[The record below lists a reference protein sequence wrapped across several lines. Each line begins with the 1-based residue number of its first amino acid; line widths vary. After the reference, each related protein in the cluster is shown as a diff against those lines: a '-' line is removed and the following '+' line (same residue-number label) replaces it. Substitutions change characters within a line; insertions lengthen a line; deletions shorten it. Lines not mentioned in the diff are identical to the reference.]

1 MAIQGLYKIFDHWHQ
16 EGTLWIFSDPHFGD
30 SDLEMGIYNRPSA
43 AEIAQRINAK
53 CGRKDTLIC
62 LGDVG
67 DVEYVKL
74 LRAKRKILICGN
86 HDAGR
91 TNYERQVITQLFS
104 KDLYTKEQV
113 LDLMKTMYPN
123 CRYTIDEGYQFHSP
137 FEFWKASADNML
149 FDEVYEGPLMIAE
162 KLILSHEPVDVPW
175 AYNIHGHDHQGHKR
189 KNHTNVC
196 VDVTGYQPINMNQWM
211 KSGAMA
217 HVETIHRDT
226 IDKATVR
233 KQKRGGSIVEMKGQ
247 THKIPKT
254 TRREKCESH
263 V

>member
-30 SDLEMGIYNRPSA
+30 SDLEIGIHNRPSA
-43 AEIAQRINAK
+43 AEIVQRINAK

-91 TNYERQVITQLFS
+91 TNYERQIITRTFPQEIFQ
-104 KDLYTKEQV
+104 KDEALLEMQRI
-113 LDLMKTMYPN
+113 YPG
-123 CRYTIDEGYQFHSP
+123 CRYIISEEYN
-137 FEFWKASADNML
+137 FENENYVWVVKADNML
-149 FDEVYEGPLMIAE
+149 FDEVYEGTLMIAE

-196 VDVTGYQPINMNQWM
+196 VDVTGYQPINMNQFM
-211 KSGAMA
+211 KSGALA

-226 IDKATVR
+226 IDKATER
-233 KQKRGGSIVEMKGQ
+233 KRKRGGK
-247 THKIPKT
+247 KIG
-254 TRREKCESH
+254 EK
-263 V
+263 

>member
-1 MAIQGLYKIFDHWHQ
+1 MIKGLYKIFDHWHK
-16 EGTLWIFSDPHFGD
+16 EGAVWIFSDPHFGD
-30 SDLEMGIYNRPSA
+30 SDLEMGIHNRPSA
-43 AEIAQRINAK
+43 TEIVQRINAK

-74 LRAKRKILICGN
+74 LRAKHKILICGN

-104 KDLYTKEQV
+104 KYLYTKEQV

-123 CRYTIDEGYQFHSP
+123 CRYSIEEREQLDSF
-137 FEFWKASADNML
+137 FEASADNML

-175 AYNIHGHDHQGHKR
+175 AYNLHGHIHNPKHKND
-189 KNHTNVC
+189 KCHFNVC
-196 VDVTGYQPINMNQWM
+196 SDAIDYMPINMNQWM
-211 KSGAMA
+211 KQGYLS
-217 HVETIHRDT
+217 HVETIHRTT
-226 IDKATVR
+226 IDKATAR
-233 KQKRGGSIVEMKGQ
+233 KKNVFK
-247 THKIPKT
+247 
-254 TRREKCESH
+254 
-263 V
+263 

>member
-16 EGTLWIFSDPHFGD
+16 EGTLWIFSDSHFGD
-30 SDLEMGIYNRPSA
+30 DDLTTGIHNRPSA
-43 AEIAQRINAK
+43 ADIVQHINAK

-74 LRAKRKILICGN
+74 LRAKHKILICGN

-91 TNYERQVITQLFS
+91 TNYERQTW
-104 KDLYTKEQV
+104 TKIFDMTYHTRETAIQE
-113 LDLMKTMYPN
+113 MKKLYPN
-123 CRYTIDEGYQFHSP
+123 CRYTAVEGYQFHSP
-137 FEFWKASADNML
+137 FEYWQVTADNML

-175 AYNIHGHDHQGHKR
+175 AYNLHGHDHQGHKR

-196 VDVTGYQPINMNQWM
+196 VDVIGYQPINMNQWM

-233 KQKRGGSIVEMKGQ
+233 KQKRGGK
-247 THKIPKT
+247 KIG
-254 TRREKCESH
+254 EK
-263 V
+263 

>member
-1 MAIQGLYKIFDHWHQ
+1 MNLPGVYKIFLEKWDGLQ
-16 EGTLWIFSDPHFGD
+16 TCWIISDTHFGD
-30 SDLEMGIYNRPSA
+30 KDLSQGIRNRPSDA
-43 AEIAQRINAK
+43 DIVQAINAK
-53 CGRKDTLIC
+53 CGKNDLLIH

-91 TNYERQVITQLFS
+91 TNYERKIER
-104 KDLYTKEQV
+104 LYF
-113 LDLMKTMYPN
+113 DKTYYDRDAALQEAKAKCPR
-123 CRYTIDEGYQFHSP
+123 CRYNIYEKFQFTPP
-137 FEFWKASADNML
+137 FESWVIECDNML

-233 KQKRGGSIVEMKGQ
+233 KQKRGGK
-247 THKIPKT
+247 KIG
-254 TRREKCESH
+254 EK
-263 V
+263 

>member
-30 SDLEMGIYNRPSA
+30 SDLEIGIHNRPSA
-43 AEIAQRINAK
+43 AEIVQHINAK

-91 TNYERQVITQLFS
+91 TNYERQKWIKIFD
-104 KDLYTKEQV
+104 KDQYQRDEALLEMQRLY
-113 LDLMKTMYPN
+113 PG
-123 CRYTIDEGYQFHSP
+123 CRYTISEGCQFHSP
-137 FEFWKASADNML
+137 FEYWEIIADNML

-196 VDVTGYQPINMNQWM
+196 VDVTGYQPINMNQFM
-211 KSGAMA
+211 KSGALA
-217 HVETIHRDT
+217 HIDTIHRDT
-226 IDKATVR
+226 IDKATDR
-233 KQKRGGSIVEMKGQ
+233 KRKRGGK
-247 THKIPKT
+247 KIGK
-254 TRREKCESH
+254 
-263 V
+263 

>member
-1 MAIQGLYKIFDHWHQ
+1 MIAGLYKIFDHWHE
-16 EGTLWIFSDPHFGD
+16 EGTLWICSDPHFGD
-30 SDLEMGIYNRPSA
+30 DELTTGIPNRPTE
-43 AEIAQRINAK
+43 AEIVQRINAK

-67 DVEYVKL
+67 DVEYVRK

-91 TNYERQVITQLFS
+91 TNYERQVITQLFV
-104 KDLYTKEQV
+104 KTFYTKEQA
-113 LDLMKTMYPN
+113 LESMKTMYPN
-123 CRYTIDEGYQFHSP
+123 CRYSIEEG
-137 FEFWKASADNML
+137 FELHPPLKFWKVTADNML

-162 KLILSHEPVDVPW
+162 KLILSHEPIDVPW

-217 HVETIHRDT
+217 RVETIHRDT

-233 KQKRGGSIVEMKGQ
+233 ARKRGGK
-247 THKIPKT
+247 KIGGK
-254 TRREKCESH
+254 
-263 V
+263 

>member
-1 MAIQGLYKIFDHWHQ
+1 MAIQGLYKIFDYWHQ

-30 SDLEMGIYNRPSA
+30 SDLEMGVRNRPSA
-43 AEIAQRINAK
+43 AEIVQRINAK

-104 KDLYTKEQV
+104 KVLYTKEQA
-113 LDLMKTMYPN
+113 LECMKTMYPN
-123 CRYTIDEGYQFHSP
+123 CRYNIEERKQLDSF
-137 FEFWKASADNML
+137 FEISADNML

-175 AYNIHGHDHQGHKR
+175 AFNIHGHIHDSKHKNDKR
-189 KNHTNVC
+189 HFNVC
-196 VDVTGYQPINMNQWM
+196 SDAIGYVPINMNQWM

-217 HVETIHRDT
+217 HVETIHRQT
-226 IDKATVR
+226 INIADARAK
-233 KQKRGGSIVEMKGQ
+233 KRGYKLRQ
-247 THKIPKT
+247 NKK
-254 TRREKCESH
+254 
-263 V
+263 

>member
-1 MAIQGLYKIFDHWHQ
+1 MAIAGLYKIFDHWHQ

-30 SDLEMGIYNRPSA
+30 DELTTGIHNRPSA
-43 AEIAQRINAK
+43 AEIVQRINAK

-91 TNYERQVITQLFS
+91 TNYERQTW
-104 KDLYTKEQV
+104 TKIFDMTYHTRETAIQE
-113 LDLMKTMYPN
+113 MKKLYPN
-123 CRYTIDEGYQFHSP
+123 CRYTAVEGYQFQSP
-137 FEFWKASADNML
+137 FEYWQVTADNML

-162 KLILSHEPVDVPW
+162 KLILSHEPIDVPW

-217 HVETIHRDT
+217 RVETIHRDT
-226 IDKATVR
+226 IDKAIVR
-233 KQKRGGSIVEMKGQ
+233 KKKRGGK
-247 THKIPKT
+247 KIG
-254 TRREKCESH
+254 EK
-263 V
+263 

>member
-1 MAIQGLYKIFDHWHQ
+1 MIAGLYKIFDHWHE
-16 EGTLWIFSDPHFGD
+16 EGTLWICSDPHFGD
-30 SDLEMGIYNRPSA
+30 DELTTGIPNRPTA
-43 AEIAQRINAK
+43 AEIVQRINAK

-67 DVEYVKL
+67 NVEYVRK

-91 TNYERQVITQLFS
+91 TNYERQTFTKIFD
-104 KDLYTKEQV
+104 KEYYTKDMAYNAVAGLNPGWRITVEEEK
-113 LDLMKTMYPN
+113 DIITTDGAM
-123 CRYTIDEGYQFHSP
+123 
-137 FEFWKASADNML
+137 FWKVTADNML

-162 KLILSHEPVDVPW
+162 KLILSHEPIDVPW

-226 IDKATVR
+226 IDKATARAR
-233 KQKRGGSIVEMKGQ
+233 KRTQKKG
-247 THKIPKT
+247 K
-254 TRREKCESH
+254 
-263 V
+263 